1 MLITTCTHCLA
12 RFRVTPQQLNEKQGQ
27 VRCGRCHRIFSGFEA
42 LERVPDDDAV
52 RAPEVSE
59 PQGDDSPPTLGP
71 LEEPAQAALPGPAMQ
86 PPDAVVPG
94 EVEPPSGYVT
104 QPLEP
109 AVPGL
114 VEPPSDDVTQ
124 PLESAAATGE
134 TAEAPAPSM
143 RAASPPPVE
152 PASPT
157 PSRPL
162 PARPRATP
170 TRLSLEPPVRKRLSR
185 GWAVGCVVLF
195 LVLAAE
201 LVYGFRA
208 PLAQQ
213 YPVTRPWLQAA
224 CARVGCTV
232 AWPRE
237 DGLLKLEDSELL
249 EVPGRPDEIALAAR
263 IRNLATFAQ
272 EYPHI
277 ELTLTDN
284 TGQAAARRVLRPVD
298 YLGRALGPG
307 EALAAGADVA
317 IQLRI
322 ETPRL
327 HATGYEL
334 LLFYP

>member
-27 VRCGRCHRIFSGFEA
+27 VRCGRCHRILSGFEA
-42 LERVPDDDAV
+42 LERVPDDESV
-52 RAPEVSE
+52 RAPEVSGTA
-59 PQGDDSPPTLGP
+59 GDDSPPTLGP
-71 LEEPAQAALPGPAMQ
+71 LEEPAQAVEPASGPVTH
-86 PPDAVVPG
+86 PPDPIVPA
-94 EVEPPSGYVT
+94 EVEPASEYVT

-109 AVPGL
+109 AAPITSGT
-114 VEPPSDDVTQ
+114 EETQ
-124 PLESAAATGE
+124 
-134 TAEAPAPSM
+134 APAASPV
-143 RAASPPPVE
+143 RAAPPPVE

-162 PARPRATP
+162 PPRPRAAP

-185 GWAVGCVVLF
+185 GWAVGCVALF

-224 CARVGCTV
+224 CARLGCTV

-249 EVPGRPDEIALAAR
+249 EVPGKPDEIALGAR

-284 TGQAAARRVLRPVD
+284 TGQAAARRVLRPMD

>member
-27 VRCGRCHRIFSGFEA
+27 VRCGRCHRVFSGFEA

-52 RAPEVSE
+52 RASE
-59 PQGDDSPPTLGP
+59 PSEPPGDDSPPTLGP
-71 LEEPAQAALPGPAMQ
+71 LEEPAQAAEALPGPASPQ
-86 PPDAVVPG
+86 DAVVPDV
-94 EVEPPSGYVT
+94 VEPPSDYVT

-109 AVPGL
+109 AAP
-114 VEPPSDDVTQ
+114 VT
-124 PLESAAATGE
+124 PE
-134 TAEAPAPSM
+134 TADVRVPPAPRV

-152 PASPT
+152 PASAT

-162 PARPRATP
+162 PARPRAAP

-185 GWAVGCVVLF
+185 AWALGCVVLF

-208 PLAQQ
+208 PLAQR
-213 YPVTRPWLQAA
+213 YPVTRPWLQDA
-224 CARVGCTV
+224 CARLGCTV